1 MKKTTKVFI
10 VVMLLITVCLFT
22 VACKDGKSAY
32 DIAVE
37 NGFSG
42 TYQEWLDSLKGEVGD
57 TGSEGD
63 KGETGNPGEDGE
75 DGENG
80 TDGMSA
86 YQIYCKYH
94 PQYKGSEEDWINAY
108 CDGSLQ
114 NSYNTKYNMIYT
126 KATIPPVLSA
136 LYSIGNGYDTYALIE
151 RGKTYSGIADSDAGF
166 VNVGFDPN
174 KSETSFTRDNY
185 ADMLNKIKELN
196 VFGNEKFII
205 YLRDADLYYGYLF
218 VRDAGLTENQYEIV
232 MCEDGTQLYN
242 WFRATFING
251 KTASQDSDQPYDAFV
266 ELATWANE
274 YRQTVLDN
282 KELEMYDLNCEWDFV
297 IPATTLEN
305 VKLCMQDKEQLIGML
320 DSISV
325 DGYKSKLINLLKGE
339 EVDGYKLNVQSENIS
354 QLVSSLDSTK
364 KQNYIELMYGDY
376 YEDTYNTLTR
386 TKLSDGVTTVPQ
398 KKLVFI
404 GSKFNNYPKW
414 ASSDA
419 YGIGGAKTVE
429 DVPDNY
435 AQLDQKYKHPLLF
448 ATQADYDSFI
458 STFNSADSWATEP
471 SQTQKDAIKV
481 AAFNDYINYMF
492 AFKYVYAMNRN
503 KFDIIIKGHPAESIG
518 GYDGWNNKYPLEGYY
533 YAKLVNALLVNFHS
547 NDSVGKFI
555 SMIPYGTSAE
565 NLAYLA
571 LGDNLSIGGL
581 SSSTYNGYDRSV
593 DVRFILASID
603 TDITTSSLNLYG
615 RYNDG
620 SLVFHEN
627 GEKKITELINNG
639 NLYKNL
645 FEYYTAQSQTSY
657 ANMYKDLYENWL
669 RVQCKLEG
677 SDSLEGY
684 GVDKQ
689 GFIIRP
695 N

>member
-42 TYQEWLDSLKGEVGD
+42 TYQEWLDSLKGEAGD
-57 TGSEGD
+57 VGSEGD

-108 CDGSLQ
+108 SDGSLQ

-151 RGKTYSGIADSDAGF
+151 RGITYRGIADSDAGF
-166 VNVGFDPN
+166 VNVGFNPN
-174 KSETSFTRDNY
+174 KNGTSFTKENY

-205 YLRDADLYYGYLF
+205 YLRDADLFYGYLF

-232 MCEDGTQLYN
+232 ICEDGTALYN
-242 WFRATFING
+242 GFRKTFING
-251 KTASQDSDQPYDAFV
+251 KTASQDDDQPYDAFV
-266 ELATWANE
+266 EQATWAKE

-282 KELEMYDLNCEWDFV
+282 KELEMYDLDCEWDFV

-320 DSISV
+320 ESISV
-325 DGYKSKLINLLKGE
+325 DGYTSKLIDLLNGE

-471 SQTQKDAIKV
+471 SQTQKDAIRV

-492 AFKYVYAMNRN
+492 AFKYVYAMNGN
-503 KFDIIIKGHPAESIG
+503 EFDIIIKGHPAESIG
-518 GYDGWNNKYPLEGYY
+518 GYDGWYYKYPLEGYY

-547 NDSVGKFI
+547 KDSVGKFV

-620 SLVFHEN
+620 SLIYHEN
-627 GEKKITELINNG
+627 GEAKITELVNNG

-657 ANMYKDLYENWL
+657 ANLYKDLYENWL
-669 RVQCKLEG
+669 RVQCELEDG
-677 SDSLEGY
+677 VSLEGY